1 MITSNAMIT
10 SNIPKSSIRKKIK
23 INLPK
28 TSMRITESKNKDKNL
43 HFQQKRK
50 QPSTIKF
57 HREKS
62 SEMKTGFVT

>member
-1 MITSNAMIT
+1 
-10 SNIPKSSIRKKIK
+10 
-23 INLPK
+23 
-28 TSMRITESKNKDKNL
+28 MRITESKNKDKNL
-43 HFQQKRK
+43 HFQQKRE